1 MTMLSA
7 SEARKRLNDLLD
19 EVRETHE
26 PIRIVGKRSSA
37 VLISE
42 EDWRAIEETLHL
54 TSIPGL
60 RESIKKGLKTP
71 VEKCGGGSG
80 LVSWRCGGRPGA
92 FRG

>member
-1 MTMLSA
+1 MTTLSA

-54 TSIPGL
+54 NSIPGL

-71 VEKCGGGSG
+71 VEKCGEE
-80 LVSWRCGGRPGA
+80 PGW
-92 FRG
+92 